1 MIDDE
6 LEPLEAE
13 LKRLRPAKPSPAV
26 PARIVAQLAV
36 RPRRAPVLRF
46 GWVALPIAAGV
57 AIMAGVSGSRHR
69 TAATDTAQPVA
80 LAAPDATAVAARPA
94 RAFKPVSA
102 QNLLL
107 DSRDEGT
114 ATLAD
119 GTVVRRT
126 RESYL
131 DTIIWKDPKT
141 NASLTWSV
149 PREEVRVVAVSY
161 E

>member
-6 LEPLEAE
+6 LAQLEAE
-13 LKRLRPAKPSPAV
+13 LKRLRPAAPSPALQGRLE
-26 PARIVAQLAV
+26 AAFAAKR
-36 RPRRAPVLRF
+36 RPRAAILRF

-57 AIMAGVSGSRHR
+57 A
-69 TAATDTAQPVA
+69 
-80 LAAPDATAVAARPA
+80 LAVAYSPA
-94 RAFKPVSA
+94 FRQPATTGAKPAAVFKPVKA
-102 QNLLL
+102 QNILLE
-107 DSRDEGT
+107 SKDEGT

-126 RESYL
+126 RETYV
-131 DTIIWKDPKT
+131 DTITWRNPKT

-149 PREEVRVVAVSY
+149 PREEVRVVPVSY

>member
-6 LEPLEAE
+6 LQQLEAE
-13 LKRLRPAKPSPAV
+13 LKRLRPVAPSAAV
-26 PARIVAQLAV
+26 HVRLAQELAP
-36 RPRRAPVLRF
+36 RRRRAPILRF

-57 AIMAGVSGSRHR
+57 VLAVTLSPAKRPAPPGT
-69 TAATDTAQPVA
+69 TATAQA
-80 LAAPDATAVAARPA
+80 LR
-94 RAFKPVSA
+94 FKPVAA
-102 QNLLL
+102 QNILI
-107 DSRDEGT
+107 DSQDEGT

-131 DTIIWKDPKT
+131 DTITWKNPKT

-149 PREEVRVVAVSY
+149 PREEVRVVPVSY

>member
-6 LEPLEAE
+6 LQQLEAE
-13 LKRLRPAKPSPAV
+13 LKRLSPVAPSA
-26 PARIVAQLAV
+26 AV
-36 RPRRAPVLRF
+36 RARLALELAPRRRRAPILRF
-46 GWVALPIAAGV
+46 GWVVLPIAAGV
-57 AIMAGVSGSRHR
+57 VLA
-69 TAATDTAQPVA
+69 VA
-80 LAAPDATAVAARPA
+80 LSPAKRPA
-94 RAFKPVSA
+94 ASGTASAPALRFKPVAA
-102 QNLLL
+102 QNILI
-107 DSRDEGT
+107 DSQDEGT

-131 DTIIWKDPKT
+131 DTITWKNPRT

-149 PREEVRVVAVSY
+149 PREEVRVVPVSY